1 VDSRTRRADA
11 DNTGKPRQENAVT
24 GFPLKRIDGAQRE
37 LSRANPAEQQYRW
50 LIEHS
55 PVAICVHADGRYV
68 YVNQTLVR
76 KLGAQSAD
84 QLLGRKITDFIHP
97 DSLAAVCRQIAA
109 RQHDGDISPPLELVI
124 VTLDG
129 MTREVEALA
138 ITTQWD
144 GRTAH
149 KVVFRDL
156 SAQKATEA
164 NLRFQAALVEHVSDA
179 IVSTTTTGFVTS
191 WNPAAEAIYNRS
203 AVDALGLPIGDVVGT
218 DLDLAAI
225 VAGGGVV
232 HTTHRAGDG
241 SQRAVRVSV
250 SRMND
255 GYVVLCA
262 NQTALRR
269 AEQQCQTVVA
279 SLQAGVVVIAA
290 DGSVE
295 SVNPATL
302 RIFGTPTAGVEV
314 ADFATAADIAV
325 YDANGRL
332 LTWDQ
337 SPVMAALK
345 RSPRRGRIYGFDR
358 LSDGERIWVSLKWSL
373 LDPGDP
379 DRSSVLVSIVDVTD
393 QHNAH
398 QQLAHQA
405 THDVLTGL
413 PNRAHLVTLINDAI
427 GPVEYRW
434 GALLFIDLDKF
445 KVINDELGHHAG
457 DTVLEVAGQRLR
469 AALGPDDVVGRV
481 GGDEFVALLAAPIK
495 RVKVNAL
502 VRRLHTALRK
512 PIRIPGASA
521 CGPTSRVRVGASIGV
536 VAVQPDEQRCAAE
549 MLRAA
554 DAAMYRAKTTGAAT
568 CHSGDV
574 AEAVGRRQKSTPR
587 AAQPIRA

>member
-1 VDSRTRRADA
+1 VQVIALKGIDRAQPRAHELPRADA
-11 DNTGKPRQENAVT
+11 
-24 GFPLKRIDGAQRE
+24 
-37 LSRANPAEQQYRW
+37 AEQQYRW
-50 LIEHS
+50 LVDHS
-55 PVAICVHADGRYV
+55 PVAICVHADGRHV

-76 KLGAQSAD
+76 KMGAQSAD

-97 DSLAAVCRQIAA
+97 DSLAAVLRQIAA
-109 RQHDGDISPPLELVI
+109 RQHDGDMSPPLELVI

-129 MTREVEALA
+129 MTLEVEALA
-138 ITTQWD
+138 IRTQWE
-144 GRTAH
+144 GRPAH
-149 KVVFRDL
+149 KVVFRDVG
-156 SAQKATEA
+156 AQKATEA
-164 NLRFQAALVEHVSDA
+164 NLRFQAALVDHVSDA
-179 IVSTTTTGFVTS
+179 IISTTTTGFVTS
-191 WNPAAEAIYNRS
+191 WNPAAEALYNRS
-203 AVDALGLPIGDVVGT
+203 AVDALGLPIGEVVGT

-232 HTTHRAGDG
+232 STTHRARDG
-241 SQRAVRVSV
+241 SEWAVRVSV

-269 AEQQCQTVVA
+269 IEQQCQAVVA
-279 SLQAGVVVIAA
+279 SLQEGVVVIGA
-290 DGSVE
+290 DGTVE

-302 RIFGTPTAGVEV
+302 RIVGAPTTGVHAVEFAKVAEV
-314 ADFATAADIAV
+314 PV

-332 LTWDQ
+332 LTSDQ
-337 SPVMAALK
+337 RPVMETLK
-345 RSPRRGRIYGFDR
+345 RSPRRGRIYGLDR
-358 LSDGERIWVSLKWSL
+358 FSDGERIWVSINWSL

-379 DRSSVLVSIVDVTD
+379 DRSSVLMSIVDITD

-398 QQLAHQA
+398 QRLAHQA
-405 THDVLTGL
+405 THDLLTGL

-427 GPVEYRW
+427 GPAEYRW
-434 GALLFIDLDKF
+434 GAVLFIDLDKF

-457 DTVLEVAGQRLR
+457 DTVLEVAAQRLR
-469 AALGPDDVVGRV
+469 AAVGPDDVVGRV
-481 GGDEFVALLAAPIK
+481 GGDEFVALLAAPIQ
-495 RVKVNAL
+495 RAKVNAL

-521 CGPTSRVRVGASIGV
+521 CGPTSRVHVGASIGV
-536 VAVQPDEQRCAAE
+536 VAVRPDEQRCAAE

-574 AEAVGRRQKSTPR
+574 AEAAVRRQKSTRR

>member
-1 VDSRTRRADA
+1 MAGIALKSIERVQPLALAEQSRDIEAD
-11 DNTGKPRQENAVT
+11 
-24 GFPLKRIDGAQRE
+24 
-37 LSRANPAEQQYRW
+37 QQYRW
-50 LIEHS
+50 LLDHS
-55 PVAICVHADGRYV
+55 PVAMCVHADGRYV

-76 KLGAQSAD
+76 RMGAQSAG

-97 DSLAAVCRQIAA
+97 DSLVAVRAQIAA
-109 RQHDGDISPPLELVI
+109 RQHDGDTSPPLEMVV

-129 MTREVEALA
+129 VTLEVEALA
-138 ITTQWD
+138 IQTQWE
-144 GRTAH
+144 GRPAH
-149 KVVFRDL
+149 KVVFRDV
-156 SAQKATEA
+156 SAQKAIEA
-164 NLRFQAALVEHVSDA
+164 NLRFQAALVAHVSDA
-179 IVSTTTTGFVTS
+179 FISTTTSGFVTS
-191 WNPAAEAIYNRS
+191 WNPAAEAIYQRS
-203 AVDALGLPIGDVVGT
+203 AVDALGLPIGGVVGA

-232 HTTHRAGDG
+232 HTTHRAADG
-241 SQRAVRVSV
+241 SELAVRMSV
-250 SRMND
+250 SRMDD
-255 GYVVLCA
+255 GFVVSCA

-269 AEQQCQTVVA
+269 AEEQCQAVVA
-279 SLQAGVVVIAA
+279 SLQEGVVVIGA
-290 DGSVE
+290 DGTVE

-302 RIFGTPTAGVEV
+302 RIFGAPTTGVHAVEFAKVAEV
-314 ADFATAADIAV
+314 PV

-332 LTWDQ
+332 LASDQ
-337 SPVMAALK
+337 RPVPETLK
-345 RSPRRGRIYGFDR
+345 RSPRRGCIYGLDR
-358 LSDGERIWVSLKWSL
+358 FSDGERIWVSINWSL

-379 DRSSVLVSIVDVTD
+379 DRSSVLMSIVDITD

-398 QQLAHQA
+398 QRLAYQA
-405 THDVLTGL
+405 THDLLTGL

-427 GPVEYRW
+427 EPAEYRW
-434 GALLFIDLDKF
+434 GTVLFIDLDKF

-457 DTVLEVAGQRLR
+457 DTVLEVAAQRLR

-481 GGDEFVALLAAPIK
+481 GGDEFVALLAAPIQ

-502 VRRLHTALRK
+502 IRRLHTALRK
-512 PIRIPGASA
+512 PIRIPGTSA
-521 CGPTSRVRVGASIGV
+521 CGPTSRVHVGASIGV

-574 AEAVGRRQKSTPR
+574 AEAVVRRQKSTRR